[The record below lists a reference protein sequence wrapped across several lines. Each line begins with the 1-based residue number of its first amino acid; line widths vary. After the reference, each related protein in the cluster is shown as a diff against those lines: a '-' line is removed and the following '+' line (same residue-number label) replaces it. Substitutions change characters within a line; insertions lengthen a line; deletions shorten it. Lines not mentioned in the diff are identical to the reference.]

1 MWFCFQA
8 RNKQGKCGSDLDLK
22 LPPALVSLPITQL
35 NRSAQRR
42 DLKTEMT
49 PLTVSDVKISLLVF
63 VTLPLFNIQEFYT
76 CHLQIR
82 WEGRLYVTRA
92 STGWTPQSWYCAE
105 KKPLSLLHYHLIIII
120 FTLNPDHHQPH
131 DFIMEKWL
139 QELTHRLG
147 GRPGALPQIFLHG
160 QHLGVGKMWTLTS
173 TSTPTSTSKSTSTL

>member
-1 MWFCFQA
+1 MSHQNHMVWQLQLKTAFTGFHQDVFSVWFCFPP
-8 RNKQGKCGSDLDLK
+8 RKKKGKCRSDLDLK

-92 STGWTPQSWYCAE
+92 STGWTSQSWYCDE
-105 KKPLSLLHYHLIIII
+105 KKRSS
-120 FTLNPDHHQPH
+120 
-131 DFIMEKWL
+131 
-139 QELTHRLG
+139 
-147 GRPGALPQIFLHG
+147 FLHFCLLPSSV
-160 QHLGVGKMWTLTS
+160 HLTQIIMSLMTL
-173 TSTPTSTSKSTSTL
+173 